1 MDRKQQ
7 GMTLIG
13 MLITAA
19 FVGLFVLAGIR
30 LAPVYIEYLAVSKA
44 LDSAQSE
51 LGGTAPT
58 PQDIRKLISRRF
70 DVDNVTSIAA
80 KDIEITRLSQGY
92 KVEADYEGRAT
103 YIANLSLVAKFN
115 KAVEIAR

>member
-1 MDRKQQ
+1 MHRRPQSRRSAGHGVPAD
-7 GMTLIG
+7 
-13 MLITAA
+13 
-19 FVGLFVLAGIR
+19 AGI
-30 LAPVYIEYLAVSKA
+30 SKA

-103 YIANLSLVAKFN
+103 YIANLSLVAKF
-115 KAVEIAR
+115 